1 MKIKAAA
8 IQFDILPAQVEHN
21 MERAR
26 ELLADAI
33 DRGAELLIL
42 PELWNT
48 GYALEDI
55 AELAPRHQASAL
67 AMLRELASGAG
78 VTIVGGSIPEDRHGA
93 VYNTCFVIGPKGQ
106 TLAKYR
112 KAHLF
117 PHYKKEHL
125 YFTAGDELVSFDYEK
140 AGERINVGLCICY
153 DLRFPEMCRNLA
165 LRGARLLCAPTS
177 WPRARIREYE
187 LLCRA
192 RATENRA
199 FVLATNYT
207 DTVDNTY
214 CGGALVAAPDGELL
228 VRGENYEGV
237 YMAEMDFAKYRDSNF
252 ESLADRVPFIDEIDN
267 NLL

>member
-8 IQFDILPAQVEHN
+8 IQFDILPAQPEHN
-21 MERAR
+21 MARAE
-26 ELLADAI
+26 ELLTQGI
-33 DRGAELLIL
+33 RQGAELLLL

-48 GYALEDI
+48 GYALESI
-55 AELAPRHQASAL
+55 SELAPVTQKPAL
-67 AMLRELASGAG
+67 ELLRRLASSAK
-78 VTIVGGSIPEDRHGA
+78 VTIVGGSIPEERHGT
-93 VYNTCFVIGPKGQ
+93 VYNTCFVIGPAGQ

-117 PHYKKEHL
+117 PHYMQEHL
-125 YFTAGDELVSFDYEK
+125 YFTPGDELVSFDLEK
-140 AGERINVGLCICY
+140 DGERVNVGLAICY

-165 LRGARLLCAPTS
+165 LRGARLFCLPVS

-192 RATENRA
+192 RASENRA
-199 FVLATNYT
+199 FVLAANYT
-207 DTVDNTY
+207 DTVDETY

-228 VRGENYEGV
+228 VKGENYEGV
-237 YMAEMDFAKYRDSNF
+237 YLAEMDFARYRDSNF
-252 ESLADRVPFIDEIDN
+252 ESIADRRPFIDEIDN

>member
-1 MKIKAAA
+1 MRIKAAA

-21 MERAR
+21 MARAE
-26 ELLADAI
+26 ELLRQAI
-33 DRGAELLIL
+33 DRGAELILL

-48 GYALEDI
+48 GYALEEV
-55 AELAPRHQASAL
+55 AELAPLYQVPAL
-67 AMLRELASGAG
+67 DLLRRLAKEAA
-78 VTIVGGSIPEDRHGA
+78 VTIVGGSIPEERHGCI
-93 VYNTCFVIGPKGQ
+93 YNTCFVIGPNGQ
-106 TLAKYR
+106 TLARYR

-117 PHYKKEHL
+117 PHYMKEHL
-125 YFTAGDELVSFDYEK
+125 YFTAGDELASFDYEK
-140 AGERINVGLCICY
+140 AGERVNAGLCICY

-165 LRGARLLCAPTS
+165 LRGARLFCVPTS

-192 RATENRA
+192 RAAENRA
-199 FVLATNYT
+199 FVLAANYT
-207 DTVDNTY
+207 DTVDGAY
-214 CGGALVAAPDGELL
+214 CGGALIAAPDGELL

-252 ESLADRVPFIDEIDN
+252 ESLPDRRPFIDEIDN